1 MIITS
6 KNLFINRE
14 ISWLQFNERVLEEA
28 NDSKVPL
35 IERIRFLG
43 IFSNNLDEF
52 YRVRYATVKRI
63 AVSANSG
70 KKIFKDRTAKQLLYD
85 ISAIA
90 TDLQQKSF
98 SILNNIIKLLEKD
111 KIYFVNESKVKPIH
125 IQFISNYFFEIISPA
140 IDVIILNK
148 NKKFPKFKEN
158 LSFLLIRIELENDEI
173 QYAIIRFPKNL
184 DRFVKLPS
192 DNIGQNII
200 LIDDIIR
207 YHLKDIFKIF
217 NPKSIE
223 ANMVKI
229 SRDAE
234 LDFDDDISKSFLDK
248 IAQSVKE
255 RSSAEPV
262 RFVYDS
268 EIRLDTLNFLL
279 MQMGINNETDS
290 IIPGGKYHNRRD
302 YMDFPN
308 LHTDLVYKPMHP
320 LNVKGF
326 SHSDNT
332 FDKLKEKD
340 FMIHTPYHKFSYIIS
355 FLMKSSIDPKVK
367 KISITI
373 YRLSKLSKIASALI
387 NAARNGKKVIVQI
400 ELQARF
406 DESANIRYAKEMQ
419 SQGIKLIFGSPNLK
433 VHSKICLIERLE
445 NGNLKKYGFI
455 STGNFNESTAKI
467 YTDLTLFTS
476 NGKILD
482 EVSNVFNFFNANYKR
497 YIFKNLFVSPINT
510 ESKIKKLI
518 INEINNAKRGK
529 NAWIKIKINNITSYS
544 LIRSLYD
551 ASRAGVKIEMIVRG
565 ICCLIPGKK
574 NMSDN
579 IEVISIVDR
588 FLEHTRFMIFNNDGN
603 NKTFISS
610 ADWMTRNL
618 DNRVEVTC
626 PILQDD
632 LKNEILDIF
641 NIYWSDNIKARMVN
655 INFDDKSRVSNKNEY
670 RSQKNIYNYYLNKI
684 EGI

>member
-1 MIITS
+1 MITS

-14 ISWLQFNERVLEEA
+14 ISWLEFNERVLEEA
-28 NDSKVPL
+28 NDITVPL

-63 AVSANSG
+63 AVSTNSG
-70 KKIFKDRTAKQLLYD
+70 KKLFKGKTAKELLND
-85 ISAIA
+85 ITLKA

-98 SILNNIIKLLEKD
+98 LTLENIIKLLEKD
-111 KIYFVNESKVKPIH
+111 KIYFVDELKVKFNH
-125 IQFISNYFFEIISPA
+125 KQFINNYFFEIISPE

-148 NKKFPKFKEN
+148 NKNFPKFKEN
-158 LSFLLIRIELENDEI
+158 LSFLLIRIILENDEV
-173 QYAIIRFPKNL
+173 QNAIIRFPRNL
-184 DRFVKLPS
+184 DRFVILPS
-192 DNIGQNII
+192 ESNEQNII
-200 LIDDIIR
+200 MIDDIIR
-207 YHLKDIFKIF
+207 FHLKDIFKIF
-217 NPKSIE
+217 NPKSID
-223 ANMVKI
+223 ANMVKA

-234 LDFDDDISKSFLDK
+234 LDFDDDISKSYLDK

-255 RSSAEPV
+255 RSSADPV

-268 EIRLDTLNFLL
+268 EIKLETLNFLL
-279 MQMGINNETDS
+279 NKMGINNETDS

-308 LHTDLVYKPMHP
+308 LNNSLVYKPLIP

-332 FDKLKEKD
+332 FDRLKEKD
-340 FMIHTPYHKFSYIIS
+340 FMIHTPYHKFTYLIS

-373 YRLSKLSKIASALI
+373 YRLSKLSKVASALI
-387 NAARNGKKVIVQI
+387 NAARNGKTVVVQI

-455 STGNFNESTAKI
+455 STGNFNESTAKV

-476 NGKILD
+476 NGKILE
-482 EVSNVFNFFNANYKR
+482 EVSNVFNFFNANYKK
-497 YIFKNLFVSPINT
+497 YVFKNLFVSPINT
-510 ESKIKKLI
+510 ETKIKKLI
-518 INEINNAKRGK
+518 NNEIINAKNGK
-529 NAWIKIKINNITSYS
+529 ESWIKIKINNITSHS
-544 LIRSLYD
+544 LIRALYD
-551 ASRAGVKIEMIVRG
+551 ASRAGVKIQMIVRG
-565 ICCLIPGKK
+565 ICCLIPGHK
-574 NMSDN
+574 NMSEN

-588 FLEHTRFMIFNNDGN
+588 FLEHTRFMIFSNNEN
-603 NKTFISS
+603 NKVFISS

-626 PILQDD
+626 PILQED
-632 LKNEILDIF
+632 LKKEIIDIF
-641 NIYWSDNIKARMVN
+641 NIYWSDNIKARL
-655 INFDDKSRVSNKNEY
+655 INNNSISRITNKKRFN
-670 RSQKNIYNYYLNKI
+670 SQEKMYNYYLNKI
-684 EGI
+684 EGL

>member
-1 MIITS
+1 MITS

-14 ISWLQFNERVLEEA
+14 ISWLEFNERVLEEA
-28 NDSKVPL
+28 NDITVPL

-63 AVSANSG
+63 AVSTNSG
-70 KKIFKDRTAKQLLYD
+70 KKLFKDRTAKELLND
-85 ISAIA
+85 ITIKA

-98 SILNNIIKLLEKD
+98 LTLTNIIKLLEKD
-111 KIYFVNESKVKPIH
+111 KIYFVDELKIKFNH
-125 IQFISNYFFEIISPA
+125 RQFINNYFFEIISPA

-158 LSFLLIRIELENDEI
+158 LSFLLIRIILENNDV
-173 QYAIIRFPKNL
+173 QNAIIRFPRNL
-184 DRFVKLPS
+184 DRFVILPS
-192 DNIGQNII
+192 DSKEQNII
-200 LIDDIIR
+200 MIDDIIR
-207 YHLKDIFKIF
+207 FHLKDIFKIF
-217 NPKSIE
+217 NPKLIE
-223 ANMVKI
+223 ANMVKA

-234 LDFDDDISKSFLDK
+234 LDFDDDISKSYLDK

-255 RSSAEPV
+255 RSSADPV

-268 EIRLDTLNFLL
+268 EIKLETLNFLL
-279 MQMGINNETDS
+279 NKMGINNETDS

-302 YMDFPN
+302 YMSFPN
-308 LHTDLVYKPMHP
+308 LNNSLVYETMPP

-332 FDKLKEKD
+332 FDKLKKKD
-340 FMIHTPYHKFSYIIS
+340 FMIHTPYHKFSYLIS

-373 YRLSKLSKIASALI
+373 YRLSKLSKVASALI
-387 NAARNGKKVIVQI
+387 NAARNGKKVVVQI

-476 NGKILD
+476 NVKILD
-482 EVSNVFNFFNANYKR
+482 EVSNVFNFFNANYKK
-497 YIFKNLFVSPINT
+497 YVFKNLFVSPINT
-510 ESKIKKLI
+510 ETKIKKLI
-518 INEINNAKRGK
+518 NNEIINAKNGK
-529 NAWIKIKINNITSYS
+529 ESWIKIKINNITSHS
-544 LIRSLYD
+544 LIRALYD
-551 ASRAGVKIEMIVRG
+551 ASRAGVKIQMIVRG
-565 ICCLIPGKK
+565 ICCLIPGHK
-574 NMSDN
+574 NMSEN

-588 FLEHTRFMIFNNDGN
+588 FLEHTRFMIFSNNEN
-603 NKTFISS
+603 NKVFISS

-626 PILQDD
+626 PILQED
-632 LKNEILDIF
+632 LKKEIIDIF
-641 NIYWSDNIKARMVN
+641 NIYWSDNIKARL
-655 INFDDKSRVSNKNEY
+655 INNNSKSRITNKKRFN
-670 RSQKNIYNYYLNKI
+670 SQEKMYNYYLNKI
-684 EGI
+684 EGL

>member
-1 MIITS
+1 MITS

-14 ISWLQFNERVLEEA
+14 ISWLEFNERVLEEA
-28 NDSKVPL
+28 NDFTVPL

-63 AVSANSG
+63 AVSTNSG
-70 KKIFKDRTAKQLLYD
+70 KKLFKGRTAQELLND
-85 ISAIA
+85 ITLKA

-98 SILNNIIKLLEKD
+98 LTLNNIIKLLEKD
-111 KIYFVNESKVKPIH
+111 KIYFIDESKIKFNH
-125 IQFISNYFFEIISPA
+125 RQFINNYFFEIISPA
-140 IDVIILNK
+140 IEVIILNK

-158 LSFLLIRIELENDEI
+158 LSFLLIRIVLEDDEI
-173 QYAIIRFPKNL
+173 QNAIIRFPRNL
-184 DRFVKLPS
+184 DRFVILPS
-192 DNIGQNII
+192 DSIEQNII
-200 LIDDIIR
+200 MIDDIIR
-207 YHLKDIFKIF
+207 FHLKDIFKIF

-223 ANMVKI
+223 ANMVKA

-234 LDFDDDISKSFLDK
+234 LDFDDDISKSYLDK

-255 RSSAEPV
+255 RSSADPV
-262 RFVYDS
+262 RFVYDT
-268 EIRLDTLNFLL
+268 EIKLETLNFLL
-279 MQMGINNETDS
+279 NKMGINNETDS

-308 LHTDLVYKPMHP
+308 LDNSLVYKPIPP

-340 FMIHTPYHKFSYIIS
+340 FMIHTPFHKFTYLIS

-373 YRLSKLSKIASALI
+373 YRLSKLSKVASALI
-387 NAARNGKKVIVQI
+387 NAARNGKKVVVQI

-419 SQGIKLIFGSPNLK
+419 SQGIKLIFGSPSLK

-476 NGKILD
+476 NVKILE
-482 EVSNVFNFFNANYKR
+482 EVSNVFNFFNANYKK
-497 YIFKNLFVSPINT
+497 YVFKNLFVSPINT
-510 ESKIKKLI
+510 ETKIKKLI
-518 INEINNAKRGK
+518 NNEIINAKNGK
-529 NAWIKIKINNITSYS
+529 EAWIKIKINNITSYS

-551 ASRAGVKIEMIVRG
+551 ASRAGVKIKMIVRG
-565 ICCLIPGKK
+565 ICCLIPGYK
-574 NMSDN
+574 NMSKN

-588 FLEHTRFMIFNNDGN
+588 YLEHTRFMIFNSNDN
-603 NKTFISS
+603 NKVFISS

-626 PILQDD
+626 PILQED
-632 LKNEILDIF
+632 LKKEILDIF
-641 NIYWSDNIKARMVN
+641 NIYWSDNIKSRLVN
-655 INFDDKSRVSNKNEY
+655 SNSKSRITNQKSF
-670 RSQKNIYNYYLNKI
+670 RSQEKMYNYYLNKI
-684 EGI
+684 EAL

>member
-125 IQFISNYFFEIISPA
+125 RQFISNYFFEIISPA
-140 IDVIILNK
+140 IDVIILNQ

-308 LHTDLVYKPMHP
+308 LLTDLVYKPMHP

-518 INEINNAKRGK
+518 INEINNAKRG
-529 NAWIKIKINNITSYS
+529 NHAWIKIKINNITSYS

>member
-125 IQFISNYFFEIISPA
+125 RQFISNYFFEIISPA
-140 IDVIILNK
+140 IDIIILNK

-308 LHTDLVYKPMHP
+308 LLTDLVYKPMHP

-632 LKNEILDIF
+632 LKNEILEIF

-670 RSQKNIYNYYLNKI
+670 RSQKNIHNYYLNKI

>member
-1 MIITS
+1 MITS
-6 KNLFINRE
+6 KNLFVNRE
-14 ISWLQFNERVLEEA
+14 ISWLEFNERVLEEA
-28 NDSKVPL
+28 NDSTVPL

-70 KKIFKDRTAKQLLYD
+70 KKLFKDRTAKELLND
-85 ISAIA
+85 ITIKA

-98 SILNNIIKLLEKD
+98 LILDNIIKLLENE
-111 KIYFVNESKVKPIH
+111 KIYFVDELKVKSRDR
-125 IQFISNYFFEIISPA
+125 QFIINYFFEVISPV
-140 IDVIILNK
+140 IEVIILNK

-158 LSFLLIRIELENDEI
+158 LSFLLIRMQLKNDEI
-173 QYAIIRFPKNL
+173 QYALIRFPKKL
-184 DRFVKLPS
+184 GRFVKLPS
-192 DNIGQNII
+192 DKSQQSII
-200 LIDDIIR
+200 MIDDIIR
-207 YHLKDIFKIF
+207 FHLNDIFKIF

-234 LDFDDDISKSFLDK
+234 LDFDDDISKSYLDK

-255 RSSAEPV
+255 RSTADPV

-268 EIRLDTLNFLL
+268 DIKLDTLNFLL
-279 MQMGINNETDS
+279 NKMGINNNTDS

-302 YMDFPN
+302 YMDFPSLSDN
-308 LHTDLVYKPMHP
+308 LVYGPMQP
-320 LNVKGF
+320 LNVKDF

-340 FMIHTPYHKFSYIIS
+340 FLIHTPYHKFSYLIS

-373 YRLSKLSKIASALI
+373 YRLSKLSKVASALI

-445 NGNLKKYGFI
+445 EGVLKKYGFI

-467 YTDLTLFTS
+467 YTDLTLYTS
-476 NGKILD
+476 NNKILE
-482 EVSNVFNFFNANYKR
+482 EVSNVFNFFNANYKK
-497 YIFKNLFVSPINT
+497 YVFKNLFVSPINT

-518 INEINNAKRGK
+518 NNEIINAKNGK
-529 NAWIKIKINNITSYS
+529 EAWIKIKINNITSYS

-551 ASRAGVKIEMIVRG
+551 ASRAGVKIQMIVRG
-565 ICCLIPGKK
+565 ICCLIPGHK

-579 IEVISIVDR
+579 IQVISIVDR
-588 FLEHTRFMIFNNDGN
+588 FLEHTRFMIFNNNGN
-603 NKTFISS
+603 NNVFISS

-632 LKNEILDIF
+632 LKKEILDIF
-641 NIYWSDNIKARMVN
+641 NIYWRDNTKARF
-655 INFDDKSRVSNKNEY
+655 INHDNKSRFSTKKGF
-670 RSQKNIYNYYLNKI
+670 RSQQELFNYYLNKI

>member
-1 MIITS
+1 
-6 KNLFINRE
+6 
-14 ISWLQFNERVLEEA
+14 
-28 NDSKVPL
+28 
-35 IERIRFLG
+35 
-43 IFSNNLDEF
+43 
-52 YRVRYATVKRI
+52 
-63 AVSANSG
+63 
-70 KKIFKDRTAKQLLYD
+70 
-85 ISAIA
+85 
-90 TDLQQKSF
+90 
-98 SILNNIIKLLEKD
+98 
-111 KIYFVNESKVKPIH
+111 
-125 IQFISNYFFEIISPA
+125 
-140 IDVIILNK
+140 
-148 NKKFPKFKEN
+148 
-158 LSFLLIRIELENDEI
+158 
-173 QYAIIRFPKNL
+173 
-184 DRFVKLPS
+184 
-192 DNIGQNII
+192 
-200 LIDDIIR
+200 
-207 YHLKDIFKIF
+207 HLKDIFKIF

-497 YIFKNLFVSPINT
+497 YIFKNLLVSPINT

-626 PILQDD
+626 PVLQDD

>member
-1 MIITS
+1 MITS
-6 KNLFINRE
+6 KNLFVNRE
-14 ISWLQFNERVLEEA
+14 ISWLEFNERVLEEA
-28 NDSKVPL
+28 NDSTVPL

-70 KKIFKDRTAKQLLYD
+70 KKLFKDRTAKELLNE
-85 ISAIA
+85 ITIKA

-98 SILNNIIKLLEKD
+98 LILDNIIKLLENE
-111 KIYFVNESKVKPIH
+111 KIYFVDELKVKSRDR
-125 IQFISNYFFEIISPA
+125 QFISNYFFEVISPV
-140 IDVIILNK
+140 IEVIILNK
-148 NKKFPKFKEN
+148 NKKFPKLKEN
-158 LSFLLIRIELENDEI
+158 LSFLLVRMHLKNNEI
-173 QYAIIRFPKNL
+173 QYALIRFPKKL
-184 DRFVKLPS
+184 GRFVILPS
-192 DNIGQNII
+192 DKSQQSII
-200 LIDDIIR
+200 MIDDIIR
-207 YHLKDIFKIF
+207 FHLNDIFKIF

-234 LDFDDDISKSFLDK
+234 LDFDDDISKSYLDK

-255 RSSAEPV
+255 RSTADPV

-268 EIRLDTLNFLL
+268 DIKLDTLNFLL
-279 MQMGINNETDS
+279 NKMGINNDTDS

-308 LHTDLVYKPMHP
+308 LSDNLVYKPMQP
-320 LNVKGF
+320 LNVKDF

-340 FMIHTPYHKFSYIIS
+340 FLIHTPFHKFSYLIS

-373 YRLSKLSKIASALI
+373 YRLSKLSKVASALI

-445 NGNLKKYGFI
+445 EGVLKKYGFI

-467 YTDLTLFTS
+467 YTDLTLYTS
-476 NGKILD
+476 NNKILE
-482 EVSNVFNFFNANYKR
+482 EVSNVFNFFNANYKK
-497 YIFKNLFVSPINT
+497 YVFKNLFVSPINT

-518 INEINNAKRGK
+518 NNEIINAKNGK
-529 NAWIKIKINNITSYS
+529 KAWIKIKINNITSYS

-551 ASRAGVKIEMIVRG
+551 ASRAGVKIQMVVRG
-565 ICCLIPGKK
+565 ICCLIPGHK

-588 FLEHTRFMIFNNDGN
+588 FLEHTRFMIFNNNGN
-603 NKTFISS
+603 NNVFISS

-632 LKNEILDIF
+632 LKKEILDIF
-641 NIYWSDNIKARMVN
+641 NIYWRDNTKARFVN
-655 INFDDKSRVSNKNEY
+655 HGNKSRFSTKKGF
-670 RSQKNIYNYYLNKI
+670 RSQQKLFNYYLNKI